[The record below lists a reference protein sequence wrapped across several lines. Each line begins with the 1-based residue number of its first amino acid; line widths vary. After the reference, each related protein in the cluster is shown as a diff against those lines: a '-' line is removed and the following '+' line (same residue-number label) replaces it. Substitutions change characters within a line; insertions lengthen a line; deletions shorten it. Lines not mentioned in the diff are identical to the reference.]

1 MIETTNG
8 RDLGLES
15 TEKGKLLQQVTG
27 IETEGK
33 PFAIDKDSIEDITRT
48 QAINKFNEQV
58 DEYTERFNK
67 YNEAIEKESENIDIS
82 KLEIKPYGFYL
93 LIKPFKQNPFQ
104 RIKQEGR
111 IITDLGGLVPLYK
124 SNETGEIEEE
134 DPYVHVGTVIE
145 VGPDVKYVQQG
156 DAVMWTAPTELPIP
170 FYKQGL
176 VTVVEQNIKAIIN
189 VGLNERFNKIKN
201 NGR

>member
-1 MIETTNG
+1 MIETING
-8 RDLGLES
+8 RDLGLEG
-15 TEKGKLLQQVTG
+15 TEKGKIVQQVTG
-27 IETEGK
+27 IESEGK
-33 PFAIDKDSIEDITRT
+33 MFAMDKESIDNITKT

-58 DEYTERFNK
+58 DEYTKRFDE
-67 YNEAIEKESENIDIS
+67 YNNAIEEEAKNIDIS

-93 LIKPFKQNPFQ
+93 LIKPFAQNPFQ
-104 RIKQEGR
+104 RIKKEGN

-124 SNETGEIEEE
+124 SNETGQIEEE
-134 DPYVHVGTVIE
+134 DAYIHVGTVIE
-145 VGPDVKYVQQG
+145 VGPDVKYVRQG

-189 VGLNERFNKIKN
+189 VGLEERFKEIKN

>member
-1 MIETTNG
+1 MIETING

-15 TEKGKLLQQVTG
+15 TEKGKIVQQVTG
-27 IETEGK
+27 IESEGK
-33 PFAIDKDSIEDITRT
+33 MFAMDKESIDNITKT

-58 DEYTERFNK
+58 DEYTKRFDE
-67 YNEAIEKESENIDIS
+67 YNNAIEEEAKNIDIS

-93 LIKPFKQNPFQ
+93 LIKPFAQNPFQ
-104 RIKQEGR
+104 RIKKEGN

-124 SNETGEIEEE
+124 SNETGQIEEE
-134 DPYVHVGTVIE
+134 DAYIHVGTVIE
-145 VGPDVKYVQQG
+145 IGPDVKYVRQG

-189 VGLNERFNKIKN
+189 VGLEERFKEIKN